1 MIIIKNYYIFYNNY
15 YECNCY
21 IRRKLTKFIQGKQL
35 LAKLK
40 TNCDKNSGA
49 LVIAALLD
57 FFTFAVCPPFSE
69 TTEGANFDWL
79 LNSLASLERSF
90 FKLFQHP
97 SLAIQKS
104 AGLLMQA
111 MIEEG
116 SEQTVKNLQT
126 LALDEG
132 AFLIHIHSAL
142 FSTGARAAANRGLS
156 RRLIALWA
164 TNFEPAKRLLKQVIP
179 AGLLRS
185 LQSNDTVDLNDEGAV
200 IDRDNLKIAQ
210 GKFQAG
216 NFSK

>member
-1 MIIIKNYYIFYNNY
+1 
-15 YECNCY
+15 
-21 IRRKLTKFIQGKQL
+21 
-35 LAKLK
+35 
-40 TNCDKNSGA
+40 
-49 LVIAALLD
+49 
-57 FFTFAVCPPFSE
+57 
-69 TTEGANFDWL
+69 
-79 LNSLASLERSF
+79 
-90 FKLFQHP
+90 
-97 SLAIQKS
+97 
-104 AGLLMQA
+104 MQA

-216 NFSK
+216 NLSKLQFI

>member
-1 MIIIKNYYIFYNNY
+1 
-15 YECNCY
+15 
-21 IRRKLTKFIQGKQL
+21 
-35 LAKLK
+35 
-40 TNCDKNSGA
+40 
-49 LVIAALLD
+49 
-57 FFTFAVCPPFSE
+57 
-69 TTEGANFDWL
+69 
-79 LNSLASLERSF
+79 
-90 FKLFQHP
+90 
-97 SLAIQKS
+97 
-104 AGLLMQA
+104 MQA

-210 GKFQAG
+210 GKHQAG
-216 NFSK
+216 NFSKLQFCISYIGFYQRYKKRFRLLGNI